1 MLDEILEKD
10 EVKRIIAVIKNISD
24 KEKNAVSINYKLFS
38 YQDKIL
44 YIFYDALFKYKIIIE
59 DDFYLLEYLEQID
72 KLLKKINN
80 MDDLTLGINKLICK
94 FTCKKLDVAG
104 YEDKRSEVLRYVY
117 DKYIINGYFIHGFS
131 SCYGEDIKRNGFN
144 CEEYSNLYED
154 FRKVNEIFNK
164 YGVFNVVEKDF
175 SKKETFFTDNFVKG
189 CYYSVNSPGYFY
201 NLIYNREYNHLKLKK
216 DMLLKGNL
224 DDALKNMKKIMNFL
238 EFSDEDK
245 DYVLE
250 LIRKEWNLLFSK
262 ERKIAL
268 LLVKRSLFFDNKR
281 INIEK
286 LIEDREMDLSEAI
299 DKILSERNNNAIYSG
314 YINNEDF
321 QIVFLDGFWEN
332 EDEEDKKLRKIELA
346 NDFGNVYG
354 NVTPLILVGACLIS
368 LGVIISIIFLIGG

>member
-1 MLDEILEKD
+1 
-10 EVKRIIAVIKNISD
+10 
-24 KEKNAVSINYKLFS
+24 
-38 YQDKIL
+38 
-44 YIFYDALFKYKIIIE
+44 
-59 DDFYLLEYLEQID
+59 
-72 KLLKKINN
+72 
-80 MDDLTLGINKLICK
+80 
-94 FTCKKLDVAG
+94 
-104 YEDKRSEVLRYVY
+104 
-117 DKYIINGYFIHGFS
+117 
-131 SCYGEDIKRNGFN
+131 
-144 CEEYSNLYED
+144 
-154 FRKVNEIFNK
+154 
-164 YGVFNVVEKDF
+164 
-175 SKKETFFTDNFVKG
+175 
-189 CYYSVNSPGYFY
+189 
-201 NLIYNREYNHLKLKK
+201 
-216 DMLLKGNL
+216 MLLKGNL

-321 QIVFLDGFWEN
+321 QIVFLDGFWEK

-346 NDFGNVYG
+346 NDFGSVYG